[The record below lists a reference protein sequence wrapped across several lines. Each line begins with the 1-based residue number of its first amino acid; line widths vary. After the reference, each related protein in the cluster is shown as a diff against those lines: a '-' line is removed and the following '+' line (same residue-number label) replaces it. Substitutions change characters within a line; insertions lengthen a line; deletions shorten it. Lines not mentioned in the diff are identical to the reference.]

1 MVKLEDAINEVNN
14 MVISGCDIKNAMWV
28 VLSRYELVEKNTE
41 LSCKNDNIFYLSKF
55 LNTKRMEGLSEKTL
69 EQYKRENERFFLYCN
84 KAIFDITKDDVRAY
98 LAILQ
103 TKRKISMTTSVNVK
117 RFLSSFY
124 NWLNDEGIIQKSP
137 TRNLNIKC
145 PKTTRIPFTD
155 RELDVL
161 RNSNLSVRNKA
172 IIELFISTG
181 CRVEEMANI
190 HISDIN
196 WYEKSILITGKGNK
210 QRTVFFDD
218 IAAMY
223 LEKYI
228 KDRNSNIDELFISSK
243 NSNKRLE
250 KKSIECVVRKLGR
263 TNKIKAYPHKF
274 RRTFA
279 TRALRNGMSITTLSK
294 LMGHEKIETTML
306 YCQIDNSQIK
316 MSYMQSAR

>member
-223 LEKYI
+223 LEKYM

-243 NSNKRLE
+243 NINKRLE

>member
-181 CRVEEMANI
+181 CRVE
-190 HISDIN
+190 
-196 WYEKSILITGKGNK
+196 
-210 QRTVFFDD
+210 
-218 IAAMY
+218 
-223 LEKYI
+223 
-228 KDRNSNIDELFISSK
+228 
-243 NSNKRLE
+243 
-250 KKSIECVVRKLGR
+250 
-263 TNKIKAYPHKF
+263 
-274 RRTFA
+274 
-279 TRALRNGMSITTLSK
+279 
-294 LMGHEKIETTML
+294 
-306 YCQIDNSQIK
+306 
-316 MSYMQSAR
+316 

>member
-55 LNTKRMEGLSEKTL
+55 LNTKRTEGLSEKTL

-223 LEKYI
+223 LEKYM

>member
-210 QRTVFFDD
+210 QKTVFFDD

-223 LEKYI
+223 LEKYM

>member
-181 CRVEEMANI
+181 CRVEEIANI

-223 LEKYI
+223 LEKYM

>member
-223 LEKYI
+223 LEKYM